1 MKVKNDFSQ
10 GKISA
15 NILRM
20 GVPTC
25 TAQIINLLYSLVD
38 RVYIGHMPV
47 TGAPALTGLG
57 VCLPVISLVT
67 AFTNLCGQGGAPLCS
82 MARGRG
88 DLAEAKR
95 IMGNSMSMLLIS
107 GVAVPALCFA
117 FLTPLLSFFGASA
130 ETMPY
135 AKSYLGIYL
144 CGTEFV
150 MIASGMNFHINAQGF
165 AKISMICVAVGA
177 GLNIILDPVFIFAL
191 GMGVR
196 GAALATVISQAVSAG
211 LTLRFLT
218 GKKAIYALSWRA
230 MRLQRAA
237 VGRIMALGAASFC
250 FGATNSLVQMITNH
264 TLQTYGGDLYIG
276 VMTIAASLRDIFMM
290 VQRGLT
296 QGAQPVLSYN
306 YGAKLYARV
315 RQGIDFIF
323 RIIMAFSTL
332 VCIFVMLYPAAL
344 FHIYTSD
351 TALIAAGVP
360 MLRIYMCGF
369 WLMGLQFVGQNTFTA
384 LGKPKQAVFF
394 SLLRKVFM
402 VVPITLLLPLFVG
415 TTGVFWA
422 EPISDYLGA
431 TACYATMMLTVY
443 RRLGKAGTT
452 APGGKSGKEGQ

>member
-1 MKVKNDFSQ
+1 MS
-10 GKISA
+10 G

-20 GVPTC
+20 GIPTC
-25 TAQIINLLYSLVD
+25 IAQIINLLYSLVD
-38 RVYIGHMPV
+38 RIYIGHMPV
-47 TGAPALTGLG
+47 TGAMALTGLG

-95 IMGNSMSMLLIS
+95 VMGNSLSMLLIS

-135 AKSYLGIYL
+135 AKSYLSIYL

-165 AKISMICVAVGA
+165 AKVSMVCVAVGA
-177 GLNIILDPVFIFAL
+177 GLNIVLDPVFIFVL

-218 GKKAIYALSWRA
+218 GKKAIFRLSWGAMLLKRA
-230 MRLQRAA
+230 PM
-237 VGRIMALGAASFC
+237 GRILALGAASFC
-250 FGATNSLVQMITNH
+250 FGATNSLVQMVTNH
-264 TLQTYGGDLYIG
+264 ILQTYGGDLYIG

-306 YGAKLYARV
+306 YGAKRYARV

-323 RIIMAFSTL
+323 RIIMAFSCA
-332 VCIFVMLYPAAL
+332 VCGFVMLCPTVL

-351 TALIAAGVP
+351 AALIAAGAP

-402 VVPITLLLPLFVG
+402 VVPITLLLPLAIG

-443 RRLGKAGTT
+443 RKLGRTGTAAAANDPERKGST
-452 APGGKSGKEGQ
+452 FETDGSGR